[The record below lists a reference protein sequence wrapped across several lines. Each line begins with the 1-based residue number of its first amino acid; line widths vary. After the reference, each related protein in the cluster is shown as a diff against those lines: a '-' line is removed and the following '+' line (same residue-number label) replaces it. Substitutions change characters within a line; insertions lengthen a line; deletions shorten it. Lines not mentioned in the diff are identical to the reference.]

1 MAVSPLMNMD
11 LPDVSTTLGPA
22 WATKL
27 YNALYSV
34 VDSHNHASG
43 NGQLVPSA
51 GIDIDADLDF
61 GNNDA
66 TSLRTVRFR
75 TQTAALAAA
84 SDLRCLYAVGSELYY
99 NDGNGT
105 AVAITLNGAVTGASG
120 TIAGLPS
127 GTASAAFATVAFTFR
142 SATNVAALMDV
153 GPVYIRDTAVSAKFI
168 ALKSPV
174 SLAAD
179 YDITLPAALPNA
191 TKFMRMTTAGVLS
204 ADVAPD
210 ASSLEVA
217 SGVLQVKALGIA
229 TAMIAATAVTRAKM
243 EAVGYDTVDGI
254 SFDTT
259 SQTYTDVTGLTVDVV
274 VTTTGRPI
282 IFACYPTGALSG
294 NNSGYWYCPVYRAVD
309 YQQSGFSAKV
319 NVTGALTAS
328 VGQIRVYNFENSDP
342 LSGASGFAGQRSC
355 LWAPGI
361 LSGMFVPAS
370 AGTYTLQVQ
379 MKIDVG
385 AGAVQGGCVSM
396 ALYAYQL

>member
-1 MAVSPLMNMD
+1 MAVSALMNMD

-34 VDSHNHASG
+34 VDSHDHTSG

-84 SDLRCLYAVGSELYY
+84 SDRRCLYAVGSELYY

-127 GTASAAFATVAFTFR
+127 GTASAAFATATFTFR

-153 GPVYIRDTAVSAKFI
+153 GPVYIRDTAVSAKYI

-210 ASSLEVA
+210 AASIEVA
-217 SGVLQVKALGIA
+217 SGVLQVKALGI
-229 TAMIAATAVTRAKM
+229 TGAMIAATAVARA
-243 EAVGYDTVDGI
+243 E
-254 SFDTT
+254 
-259 SQTYTDVTGLTVDVV
+259 
-274 VTTTGRPI
+274 R
-282 IFACYPTGALSG
+282 
-294 NNSGYWYCPVYRAVD
+294 R
-309 YQQSGFSAKV
+309 SA
-319 NVTGALTAS
+319 TTAS
-328 VGQIRVYNFENSDP
+328 TDLVIH
-342 LSGASGFAGQRSC
+342 
-355 LWAPGI
+355 
-361 LSGMFVPAS
+361 
-370 AGTYTLQVQ
+370 
-379 MKIDVG
+379 DV
-385 AGAVQGGCVSM
+385 AA
-396 ALYAYQL
+396 

>member
-1 MAVSPLMNMD
+1 MAVSALMNMD

-34 VDSHNHASG
+34 VDSHDHTSG

-127 GTASAAFATVAFTFR
+127 GTASAAFATATFTFR

-153 GPVYIRDTAVSAKFI
+153 GPVYIRDTAVSAKYI

-210 ASSLEVA
+210 AASIEVA
-217 SGVLQVKALGIA
+217 SGVLQVKALGI
-229 TAMIAATAVTRAKM
+229 TGAMIYPTTIAKTKLEALGQASVAIVSSSTSSLTAVNIGSSRTITT
-243 EAVGYDTVDGI
+243 VGRPVMIFVVSGAAAG
-254 SFDTT
+254 SWGSWRVAT
-259 SQTYTDVTGLTVDVV
+259 SAAGAFYAEMYIDVTGTATATIGATWLGGTAALTGGSAAVY
-274 VTTTGRPI
+274 
-282 IFACYPTGALSG
+282 YPPGALCHF
-294 NNSGYWYCPVYRAVD
+294 YAP
-309 YQQSGFSAKV
+309 
-319 NVTGALTAS
+319 AL
-328 VGQIRVYNFENSDP
+328 
-342 LSGASGFAGQRSC
+342 
-355 LWAPGI
+355 
-361 LSGMFVPAS
+361 
-370 AGTYTLQVQ
+370 GTYTFQIKGLVNAATTTLSWG
-379 MKIDVG
+379 DLGFV
-385 AGAVQGGCVSM
+385 VYE
-396 ALYAYQL
+396 L